1 MNCPNC
7 HENSWTN
14 VDKYRIK
21 PQGMSICD
29 SCGFVSYPSK
39 WKTKEEIVKHYR
51 QSYRNPPTHN
61 NVFAGQRKNHFHHA
75 FLHDTF
81 QEWNKKGLSSPKI
94 CEIGAAFGFAL
105 NWFRTIFPSAD
116 ISGTEL
122 TTSFKRVAHHEF
134 GIDLKD
140 DIDESKK
147 YDMIMSYKVLEHQL
161 DPDVELTRYH
171 KLLNDD
177 GLLYMSVPTW
187 FDQLQNFGLAG
198 FDLEY
203 YYDPNHINVWT
214 KEIFE
219 GMLKRAG
226 FEIVK
231 KDYIIYGATY
241 LCKKTTPCEF
251 VHKESV
257 SDIISKLEKTLLAFK
272 QFNSGDHAGAIKTY
286 PNYPTAWISLLEFSR
301 KELAELGWKKFEEKY
316 IEAFIMNCPESP
328 EAFISAT
335 DFAMRAGEWMDAIS
349 YCEDALRA
357 KPENPV
363 SLHAMSNIMREMAL
377 KASDHKEKL
386 HYFIQAR
393 EVAQHLA
400 KVSDQHT
407 REATDLIFFY
417 DSQIPY
423 KGE

>member
-140 DIDESKK
+140 DIDETKK

-161 DPDVELTRYH
+161 DPDVELARYH
-171 KLLNDD
+171 KCLSDD
-177 GLLYMSVPTW
+177 GLLYISVPTW
-187 FDQLQNFGLAG
+187 FDQLQNFGLGG
-198 FDLEY
+198 FDIEY

-214 KEIFE
+214 REIFE
-219 GMLKRAG
+219 GLLKRAG
-226 FEIVK
+226 FDIIK
-231 KDYIIYGATY
+231 KDYIIYGDTY
-241 LCKKTTPCEF
+241 LCKKGKPCEY
-251 VHKESV
+251 VHKEKVEYIYSQ
-257 SDIISKLEKTLLAFK
+257 LEKIQKAFELYS
-272 QFNSGDHAGAIKTY
+272 SGNHLDAINTY
-286 PNYPTAWISLLEFSR
+286 SNYPTAWISYLEFNR
-301 KELAELGWKKFEEKY
+301 KQLAELGWIKFKEQFVES
-316 IEAFIMNCPESP
+316 FIKNCPNSP
-328 EAFISAT
+328 EALITAT
-335 DFAMRAGEWMDAIS
+335 DYAMRAGEWTDAIK
-349 YCEDALRA
+349 YCERALKA